1 MRASCYHSHP
11 RPLFPFEQF
20 KGCPMKVIS
29 VPSLW
34 LASLMTTV
42 VVSFSGCTVGGK
54 SFSIDS
60 NSRVPFFGLEL
71 QERKPKSTAP
81 AYRSISWSG
90 GGNPEVEVA
99 LQRTATTTIVLPKRR
114 KKTVSLDPQEDLVAR
129 PAVPPRVES
138 RRENAATQSTLIPL
152 KISSDT
158 GRDQKT
164 TLRNV
169 DFQ

>member
-1 MRASCYHSHP
+1 
-11 RPLFPFEQF
+11 
-20 KGCPMKVIS
+20 MKAIS
-29 VPSLW
+29 VQCLMPL
-34 LASLMTTV
+34 SLMTAV

-81 AYRSISWSG
+81 AFRSISWSG
-90 GGNPEVEVA
+90 GGTPEVEVA
-99 LQRTATTTIVLPKRR
+99 LQRTAITTIVLPTWG
-114 KKTVSLDPQEDLVAR
+114 KKTVSLDTQEDLIAR

-152 KISSDT
+152 TISSDT
-158 GRDQKT
+158 GPDQKT
-164 TLRNV
+164 NLRNV

>member
-1 MRASCYHSHP
+1 
-11 RPLFPFEQF
+11 
-20 KGCPMKVIS
+20 MKAIC

-34 LASLMTTV
+34 LASLMTAV

-81 AYRSISWSG
+81 AFRSISWSG
-90 GGNPEVEVA
+90 GGTPEVEVA
-99 LQRTATTTIVLPKRR
+99 LQRTAITTIVLPTWG
-114 KKTVSLDPQEDLVAR
+114 KKTVSLDTQEDLIAR

-152 KISSDT
+152 TISSDT
-158 GRDQKT
+158 GPDQKT
-164 TLRNV
+164 NLRNV